1 MKKLREKD
9 YQVAEA
15 IDYELQRQQK
25 HIELIASENFVSL
38 AVLEAMGTVLTNKYA
53 EGYPGKR
60 YYGGC
65 EYVDIV
71 ENLAI
76 ERAKQL
82 FGADHAN
89 VQPHSG
95 AQANMAVYSA
105 CLKPG
110 ETVLGMD
117 LSHGGHLT
125 HGSPVN
131 SSGVLYNFISYGVN
145 KRHFNIDY
153 DEVRTLALKHQPKMM
168 VIGAS
173 AYSRIIDFERLS
185 SIAKEVNAFFMADIA
200 HIAGL
205 VATGMHPSPVPY
217 ADFVTTTTHKTLRG
231 PRGGIILCRRDWAA
245 TIDKSVFP
253 GIQGGPAMHMIAAK
267 AVAFNEALQPEFK
280 KYVSNTIKNAKVLA
294 KELRELGFNVL
305 TGGTDNH
312 LLLIDLCNMN
322 LTGKEAQILLEEVGI
337 TVNKNSIPFDK
348 KGPFI
353 TSGIRLGTPAV
364 TTQGMGELEMIKIAE
379 IICLVLK
386 NPQNVRAKEK
396 ACSIVKELTKKFPI
410 YKDMTLMKE
419 IISN

>member
-1 MKKLREKD
+1 MKKLRVTD

-65 EYVDIV
+65 EHIDIV

-110 ETVLGMD
+110 DTVLGMD

-145 KRHFNIDY
+145 KRNFNIDY

-205 VATGMHPSPVPY
+205 VATGMHPSPFPY

-231 PRGGIILCRRDWAA
+231 PRGGIILCRKDWAA
-245 TIDKSVFP
+245 KVDKSVFP

-280 KYVSNTIKNAKVLA
+280 KYISNTINNAKVLA
-294 KELRELGFNVL
+294 KELKELGFNVL

-312 LLLIDLCNMN
+312 LLLIDLCNMS

-379 IICLVLK
+379 VICLVLK
-386 NPQNVRAKEK
+386 NPQNERAKEK
-396 ACSIVKELTKKFPI
+396 ACSIVKELAKKFPI
-410 YKDMTLMKE
+410 YKDIT
-419 IISN
+419 

>member
-110 ETVLGMD
+110 DTVLGMD

-173 AYSRIIDFERLS
+173 AYSRIIDFEKLS

-396 ACSIVKELTKKFPI
+396 ACSIVKELTKEFPI
-410 YKDMTLMKE
+410 YKDIT
-419 IISN
+419 

>member
-1 MKKLREKD
+1 MKKLRVTD

-65 EYVDIV
+65 EHIDIV

-110 ETVLGMD
+110 DTVLGMD

-131 SSGVLYNFISYGVN
+131 SSGVLYNFNSYGVN
-145 KRHFNIDY
+145 KRNFNIDY

-280 KYVSNTIKNAKVLA
+280 KYISNTIRNAKVLA

-386 NPQNVRAKEK
+386 NSQDVRAKEK

-410 YKDMTLMKE
+410 YKDMT
-419 IISN
+419 

>member
-110 ETVLGMD
+110 DTVLGMD

-173 AYSRIIDFERLS
+173 AYSRVIDFERLS

-419 IISN
+419 IIRN

>member
-65 EYVDIV
+65 EYIDII

-105 CLKPG
+105 YLKPG
-110 ETVLGMD
+110 DTVLGMD

-280 KYVSNTIKNAKVLA
+280 KYISNTIRNAKVLA

-364 TTQGMGELEMIKIAE
+364 TTQGMGELEMIRIAE

-386 NPQNVRAKEK
+386 NPQDVRAKEK
-396 ACSIVKELTKKFPI
+396 ACSVVKELTKKFPI
-410 YKDMTLMKE
+410 YKDMT
-419 IISN
+419 